1 MIEILC
7 LKNEEYLKLKQKSVT
22 VGQLQASS
30 SEIQASLVEED
41 GEDEEQ
47 PSKKYFRVGK
57 ESYFLDSLESLYTH
71 IILHI
76 CFLPKKLLF

>member
-47 PSKKYFRVGK
+47 PTKNTFELGRNLI
-57 ESYFLDSLESLYTH
+57 F
-71 IILHI
+71 
-76 CFLPKKLLF
+76 

>member
-7 LKNEEYLKLKQKSVT
+7 LKNEEYLKLKQKPVT

-30 SEIQASLVEED
+30 SETQASLVEED

-47 PSKKYFRVGK
+47 PTKKYFRVGK
-57 ESYFLDSLESLYTH
+57 QRN
-71 IILHI
+71 
-76 CFLPKKLLF
+76 LLISKIH